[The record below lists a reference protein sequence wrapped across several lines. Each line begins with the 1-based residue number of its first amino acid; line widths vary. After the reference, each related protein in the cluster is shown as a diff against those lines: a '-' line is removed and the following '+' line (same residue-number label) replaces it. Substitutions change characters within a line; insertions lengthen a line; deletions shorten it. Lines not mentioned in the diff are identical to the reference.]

1 MTKNEYLEFC
11 GTIAAAVSDTPFEN
25 DAESVVIR
33 HRGTRKWFAV
43 VMELNGKTIVN
54 LKCEPDEADF
64 LRSAYEGVTP
74 AYHMNKTHWNT
85 VFLDSDVPEDE
96 IIRMT
101 MTSFKLT
108 VKKPPRRRPLR
119 PADLCAGA
127 VPP

>member
-33 HRGTRKWFAV
+33 HRDTRKWFAI

-64 LRSAYEGVTP
+64 LRSAYEGVIP

-96 IIRMT
+96 IVRMT

-108 VKKPPRRRPLR
+108 IKKAARRRS
-119 PADLCAGA
+119 GSQSG
-127 VPP
+127 

>member
-11 GTIAAAVSDTPFEN
+11 GTIAAAVSDMPFEN

-33 HRGTRKWFAV
+33 HRDTHKWFAI

-64 LRSAYEGVTP
+64 LRSAYEGVIP

-85 VFLDSDVPEDE
+85 VFLDSDVPEGE
-96 IIRMT
+96 IVRMT
-101 MTSFKLT
+101 MNSFKLT
-108 VKKPPRRRPLR
+108 MKKTARRRS
-119 PADLCAGA
+119 GA
-127 VPP
+127 QSG